1 MYEKNNRSTS
11 SESKTFNWKEFKEN
25 VLKGAVIGATSTT
38 TTFSFID
45 KPLAH
50 ATKAVAESFK
60 YKAQGIKQVMQ
71 HAVQGNYSQI
81 WGNSLYA
88 QAYRAAWVHPI
99 KGYPIALV
107 NSCMKNIVLFPAL
120 YAFENALNSQLA
132 NKESAKNYS
141 GFLAG
146 LATVYLTTPISVIK
160 ARMMTN
166 VPLNNLNS
174 SRLMSGVNAIAMR
187 DAIQYGVYFNT
198 LSYLQQTYGDNAFMA
213 GVSGVVGYMFSNP
226 LSVIGLNQK
235 VTAEPANMVSMAS
248 KIYKSSGVK
257 GFFPLVALSAF
268 GMFARGVAIGE
279 GKKIYDALVS
289 TGECDTSPKP

>member
-1 MYEKNNRSTS
+1 MYEKKNSSTS
-11 SESKTFNWKEFKEN
+11 SDSKTFNQEEFKEN

-38 TTFSFID
+38 ATFSLID
-45 KPLAH
+45 KPLSQAI
-50 ATKAVAESFK
+50 KSVAES
-60 YKAQGIKQVMQ
+60 YKAQGFKQLTQ
-71 HAVQGNYSQI
+71 NIVQANYSQI
-81 WGNSLYA
+81 WNNSLYV
-88 QAYRAAWVHPI
+88 QAYRNAWVHPI
-99 KGYPIALV
+99 KGYPVALL

-120 YAFENALNSQLA
+120 YVFENALNSQLA
-132 NKESAKNYS
+132 NKENAKNYS

-146 LATVYLTTPISVIK
+146 LTTVYITTPISVIK

-166 VPLNNLNS
+166 VPINNLNG

-198 LSYLQQTYGDNAFMA
+198 LNYLQGTYGDNVLVA
-213 GVSGVVGYMFSNP
+213 GVSGIVGYIFSNP

-235 VTAEPANMVSMAS
+235 ITAESTNMVTMAS

-257 GFFPLVALSAF
+257 GFFPLVGLSAF
-268 GMFARGVAIGE
+268 GMFARGIAIDQ

-289 TGECDTSPKP
+289 NDGYEMTKKP